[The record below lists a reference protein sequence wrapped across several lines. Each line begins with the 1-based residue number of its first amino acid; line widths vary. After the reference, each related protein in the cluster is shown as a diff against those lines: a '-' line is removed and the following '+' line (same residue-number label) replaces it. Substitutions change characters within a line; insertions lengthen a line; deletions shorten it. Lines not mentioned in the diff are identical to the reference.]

1 MVDKALAARL
11 KSAREKVGLS
21 LTEASSRLGFQ
32 NYQTLSKI
40 EAGERTLKAAELS
53 TFARTYYSSVSQLLG
68 IQEAR
73 LPATFLWRSEGKSE
87 ERREAEGRITK
98 YCANYA
104 TLEKSLGL
112 TQSEGFPGL
121 VKGRESIRTD
131 GEVDDIAARACN
143 LLNLGKRPACALAKV
158 LEQEYGVKILY
169 LPLSDA
175 GSAASIVHADW
186 GAVIAINSEEAPW
199 RRAYDLGHELFH
211 LLTWEAMMPEEKD
224 NADLHGDIEKKAN
237 RFASTLLLPD
247 SEIQS
252 ELRKLQARS
261 GAISF
266 SDLVDLA
273 REFGVS
279 TKALLYRMANLRF
292 LKWDQADELAKSEEL
307 SSIDK
312 KKRIGEWGPP
322 PRSERFVFLAV
333 QCLRKGHISRGK
345 FAEMVE
351 IDRSDIDS
359 FIEGYG
365 LMETEGGQVEI
376 MAS

>member
-1 MVDKALAARL
+1 MADKALAARL
-11 KSAREKVGLS
+11 KSARESVGLS
-21 LTEASSRLGFQ
+21 LTEASRRLCFP

-40 EAGERTLKAAELS
+40 EEGGRIVKAAELS
-53 TFARTYYSSVSQLLG
+53 TFARAYYSSVNQLLG

-73 LPATFLWRSEGKSE
+73 PPAIFLWRSEGKSE
-87 ERREAEGRITK
+87 ERLEAERRISKHCTH
-98 YCANYA
+98 YVSI
-104 TLEKSLGL
+104 EKILGL
-112 TQSEGFPGL
+112 PQSAGFPRL
-121 VKGRESIRTD
+121 VKGREMIRTD
-131 GEVDDIAARACN
+131 GDVDDVASKACN
-143 LLNLGKRPACALAKV
+143 LLNLGKRPACSLAKV
-158 LEQEYGVKILY
+158 LEQEYGVKLLY

-175 GSAASIVHADW
+175 GSAASIVHPDW
-186 GAVIAINSEEAPW
+186 GAVITINSDEAPW

-211 LLTWEAMMPEEKD
+211 LLTWEVVMPEEKE
-224 NADLHGDIEKKAN
+224 NASLHGDLEKKAN

-252 ELRKLQARS
+252 ELHKLLRRS
-261 GAISF
+261 HSISF

-292 LKWDQADELAKSEEL
+292 FTWERADELAKYEEL
-307 SSIDK
+307 STLDK
-312 KKRIGEWGPP
+312 TRRRADWGQQ
-322 PRSERFVFLAV
+322 PRSERFDFLAV
-333 QCLRKGHISRGK
+333 QCLRKGLISRGK

-376 MAS
+376 MAP

>member
-1 MVDKALAARL
+1 MADKALAARL
-11 KSAREKVGLS
+11 KSARESVGLS
-21 LTEASSRLGFQ
+21 LTEASRRLGFP

-40 EAGERTLKAAELS
+40 EEGGRIVKAAELS
-53 TFARTYYSSVSQLLG
+53 TFARAYYSSVNQLLG

-73 LPATFLWRSEGKSE
+73 SPAIFLWRSEGKNE
-87 ERREAEGRITK
+87 ERLEAESRISK
-98 YCANYA
+98 RCAHYVA
-104 TLEKSLGL
+104 IEKTLGL
-112 TQSEGFPGL
+112 PQSAGFPGL
-121 VKGRESIRTD
+121 VKGRERIRTD
-131 GEVDDIAARACN
+131 GDVDDIASRAGN
-143 LLNLGKRPACALAKV
+143 LLNLGKRPACSLAKV
-158 LEQEYGVKILY
+158 LEQEYGVKLLY

-175 GSAASIVHADW
+175 GSAASIVHPDW
-186 GAVIAINSEEAPW
+186 GAVITINSDEAPW

-211 LLTWEAMMPEEKD
+211 LLTWEVVMPEEKE
-224 NADLHGDIEKKAN
+224 NASLHGDLEKKAN

-252 ELRKLQARS
+252 ELHKLLSRS
-261 GAISF
+261 HSISF

-292 LKWDQADELAKSEEL
+292 FTWERADELAKNEEL
-307 SSIDK
+307 STLDK
-312 KKRIGEWGPP
+312 KRRRADWGQQ
-322 PRSERFVFLAV
+322 PRSERFDFLAV
-333 QCLRKGHISRGK
+333 QCLRKGLISRGK

-376 MAS
+376 MAP

>member
-1 MVDKALAARL
+1 MSV
-11 KSAREKVGLS
+11 V
-21 LTEASSRLGFQ
+21 
-32 NYQTLSKI
+32 TLVAK
-40 EAGERTLKAAELS
+40 AELS
-53 TFARTYYSSVSQLLG
+53 TFARAYYSSVNQLLG

-73 LPATFLWRSEGKSE
+73 PPAIFLWRSEGKSE
-87 ERREAEGRITK
+87 ERLEAESRISK
-98 YCANYA
+98 RCAHYVA
-104 TLEKSLGL
+104 IEKSLGL
-112 TQSEGFPGL
+112 PQSAGFPGL
-121 VKGRESIRTD
+121 VKGRERIRTD
-131 GEVDDIAARACN
+131 DDVDDIASKAGN

-158 LEQEYGVKILY
+158 LEQEYGVKLLY

-175 GSAASIVHADW
+175 GSAASIVHPDW
-186 GAVIAINSEEAPW
+186 GAVITINSDEAPW

-211 LLTWEAMMPEEKD
+211 LLTWEVVMPEEKE
-224 NADLHGDIEKKAN
+224 NASLHGDLEKKAN

-252 ELRKLQARS
+252 ELHKLLSRS
-261 GAISF
+261 HSISF

-292 LKWDQADELAKSEEL
+292 FTWERADELSKKEEL
-307 SSIDK
+307 STLDK
-312 KKRIGEWGPP
+312 KRRRADWGQQ
-322 PRSERFVFLAV
+322 PRSERFDFLAV
-333 QCLRKGHISRGK
+333 QCLRKGLISRGK

-376 MAS
+376 MAP

>member
-1 MVDKALAARL
+1 MADKALAARL
-11 KSAREKVGLS
+11 KSARENVGLT
-21 LTEASSRLGFQ
+21 LTEASRRLGFP

-40 EAGERTLKAAELS
+40 EEGGRIVKAAELS
-53 TFARTYYSSVSQLLG
+53 TFARAYYSSVNQLLG

-73 LPATFLWRSEGKSE
+73 PPAIFLWRSEGKSE
-87 ERREAEGRITK
+87 ERLEAESRISK
-98 YCANYA
+98 RCAHYVA
-104 TLEKSLGL
+104 IEKTLGL
-112 TQSEGFPGL
+112 PQSAGFPGL
-121 VKGRESIRTD
+121 VKGRERIRTD
-131 GEVDDIAARACN
+131 DDVDDIASKAGN

-158 LEQEYGVKILY
+158 LEQEYGVKLLY

-175 GSAASIVHADW
+175 GSAASIVHPDW
-186 GAVIAINSEEAPW
+186 GAVITINSDEAPW

-211 LLTWEAMMPEEKD
+211 LLTWEVVMPEEKE
-224 NADLHGDIEKKAN
+224 NASLHGDLEKKAN

-252 ELRKLQARS
+252 ELHKLLSRS
-261 GAISF
+261 HSISF

-292 LKWDQADELAKSEEL
+292 FTWERADELAKNEEL
-307 SSIDK
+307 STLDK
-312 KKRIGEWGPP
+312 KRRRADWGPQ
-322 PRSERFVFLAV
+322 PRSERFDFLAV
-333 QCLRKGHISRGK
+333 QCLRKGLISRGK

-376 MAS
+376 MAP

>member
-1 MVDKALAARL
+1 MADKALAARL
-11 KSAREKVGLS
+11 KSARESVGLS
-21 LTEASSRLGFQ
+21 LTEASRRLGFP

-40 EAGERTLKAAELS
+40 EEGGRIVKAAELS
-53 TFARTYYSSVSQLLG
+53 TFARAYYSSVNQLLG

-73 LPATFLWRSEGKSE
+73 PPAIFLWRSEGKSE
-87 ERREAEGRITK
+87 ERLEAESSISKR
-98 YCANYA
+98 CAHYVA
-104 TLEKSLGL
+104 IEKTLGL
-112 TQSEGFPGL
+112 PQSAGFPGL
-121 VKGRESIRTD
+121 VKGREGIRTD
-131 GEVDDIAARACN
+131 DDVDDIASKAGN

-158 LEQEYGVKILY
+158 LEQEYGVKLLY

-175 GSAASIVHADW
+175 GSAASIVHPDW
-186 GAVIAINSEEAPW
+186 GAVITINSDEAPW

-211 LLTWEAMMPEEKD
+211 LLTWEVVMPEEKE
-224 NADLHGDIEKKAN
+224 NAILHGDLEKKAN

-252 ELRKLQARS
+252 ELHKLLSRS
-261 GAISF
+261 HTISF

-292 LKWDQADELAKSEEL
+292 FTWERADELARNEEL
-307 SSIDK
+307 STLDK
-312 KKRIGEWGPP
+312 KRRRADWGQQ
-322 PRSERFVFLAV
+322 PRSERFDFLAV
-333 QCLRKGHISRGK
+333 QCLRKGLISRGK

-376 MAS
+376 MAP

>member
-1 MVDKALAARL
+1 MADKALAARL
-11 KSAREKVGLS
+11 KSARESVGLS
-21 LTEASSRLGFQ
+21 LTEASRRLGFP

-40 EAGERTLKAAELS
+40 EEGGRIVKAAELT
-53 TFARTYYSSVSQLLG
+53 TFARAYYSSVNQLLG

-73 LPATFLWRSEGKSE
+73 PPAIFLWRSEGKSE
-87 ERREAEGRITK
+87 ERLEAESRISKHCTH
-98 YCANYA
+98 YVSI
-104 TLEKSLGL
+104 EKTLGL
-112 TQSEGFPGL
+112 PQSAGFPRL
-121 VKGRESIRTD
+121 VKGREMIRTD
-131 GEVDDIAARACN
+131 GDVDDVASKAGN
-143 LLNLGKRPACALAKV
+143 LLNLGKRPACSLAKV
-158 LEQEYGVKILY
+158 LEQEYGVKLLY

-175 GSAASIVHADW
+175 GSAASIVHPDW
-186 GAVIAINSEEAPW
+186 GAVITINSDEAPW

-211 LLTWEAMMPEEKD
+211 LLTWEVVMPEEKE
-224 NADLHGDIEKKAN
+224 NASLHGDLEKKAN

-252 ELRKLQARS
+252 ELHKLLSRS
-261 GAISF
+261 HSISS

-292 LKWDQADELAKSEEL
+292 FTWERADELAKNEEL
-307 SSIDK
+307 SALDK
-312 KKRIGEWGPP
+312 KRRRADWGQQ
-322 PRSERFVFLAV
+322 PRSERFDFLAV
-333 QCLRKGHISRGK
+333 QCLRKGLISRGK

-365 LMETEGGQVEI
+365 LMGTEGGQVEI
-376 MAS
+376 MAP

>member
-1 MVDKALAARL
+1 MADKALAARL
-11 KSAREKVGLS
+11 KSARESVGLS
-21 LTEASSRLGFQ
+21 LTEASRRLGFP

-40 EAGERTLKAAELS
+40 EEGGRIVKAAELS
-53 TFARTYYSSVSQLLG
+53 TFARAYYSSVNQLLG

-73 LPATFLWRSEGKSE
+73 PPAIFLWRSEGKNE
-87 ERREAEGRITK
+87 ERLEAESRISKHCTH
-98 YCANYA
+98 YVSI
-104 TLEKSLGL
+104 EKTLGL
-112 TQSEGFPGL
+112 PQSAGFPRL
-121 VKGRESIRTD
+121 VKGREMIRTD
-131 GEVDDIAARACN
+131 GDVDDVASKACN
-143 LLNLGKRPACALAKV
+143 LLNLGKRPACSLAKV
-158 LEQEYGVKILY
+158 LEQEYGVKLLY

-175 GSAASIVHADW
+175 GSAASIVHPDW
-186 GAVIAINSEEAPW
+186 GAVITINSDEAPW

-211 LLTWEAMMPEEKD
+211 LLTWEVVMPEEKE
-224 NADLHGDIEKKAN
+224 NASLHGDLEKKAN

-252 ELRKLQARS
+252 ELHKLLSRS
-261 GAISF
+261 HSISF

-292 LKWDQADELAKSEEL
+292 FTWERADELAKNEEL
-307 SSIDK
+307 STLDK
-312 KKRIGEWGPP
+312 TRRRADWGQQ
-322 PRSERFVFLAV
+322 PRSERFDFLAV
-333 QCLRKGHISRGK
+333 QCLRKGFISRGK

-376 MAS
+376 MAP

>member
-1 MVDKALAARL
+1 MIDKALAARL
-11 KSAREKVGLS
+11 KSAREQVGLS
-21 LTEASSRLGFQ
+21 LTDASSRLGIT

-40 EAGERTLKAAELS
+40 EAGERALKAAELS
-53 TFARTYYSSVSQLLG
+53 TFARVYYASVNQLLG
-68 IQEAR
+68 LEEIR
-73 LPATFLWRSEGKSE
+73 PPATFLWRSEGMSE
-87 ERREAEGRITK
+87 QRLEAESSISRR
-98 YCANYA
+98 CAHFVA
-104 TLEKSLGL
+104 LEKTLGVPR
-112 TQSEGFPGL
+112 TEGFPCL
-121 VKGRESIRTD
+121 VKGREGIRTD
-131 GEVDDIAARACN
+131 GDVDNVASKAGN
-143 LLNLGKRPACALAKV
+143 LLSLGKRPACSLAKV
-158 LEQEYGVKILY
+158 LEQEYGVKLLY

-175 GSAASIVHADW
+175 GSAASIVHPDW
-186 GAVIAINSEEAPW
+186 GAVIAVNSEEAPW

-211 LLTWEAMMPEEKD
+211 LLTWDAVMPEETD
-224 NADLHGDIEKKAN
+224 NADLHRDIEKKAN

-247 SEIQS
+247 SEIRS
-252 ELRKLQARS
+252 ELRKLSAES
-261 GAISF
+261 NSIAF

-292 LKWDQADELAKSEEL
+292 LAWDHADELAKSEEL

-312 KKRIGEWGPP
+312 NKRKGDWGPP
-322 PRSERFVFLAV
+322 PRSERFDFLAV
-333 QCLRKGHISRGK
+333 QSLRKGLISRGK

>member
-1 MVDKALAARL
+1 MADKALAARL
-11 KSAREKVGLS
+11 KSARENVGIS
-21 LTEASSRLGFQ
+21 LTEASRRLGFP

-40 EAGERTLKAAELS
+40 EEGGRIVKAAELS
-53 TFARTYYSSVSQLLG
+53 TFARAYYSSVNQLLG

-73 LPATFLWRSEGKSE
+73 PPAIFLWRSEGKSE
-87 ERREAEGRITK
+87 ERLEAESRISKHCTH
-98 YCANYA
+98 YVSI
-104 TLEKSLGL
+104 EKTLGL
-112 TQSEGFPGL
+112 PQSAGFPRL
-121 VKGRESIRTD
+121 VKGREMIRTD
-131 GEVDDIAARACN
+131 GDVDDVASKAGN
-143 LLNLGKRPACALAKV
+143 LLNLGKRPACSLAKV
-158 LEQEYGVKILY
+158 LEQEYGVKLLY

-175 GSAASIVHADW
+175 GSAASIVHPDW
-186 GAVIAINSEEAPW
+186 GAVITINSDEAPW

-211 LLTWEAMMPEEKD
+211 LLTWEVVMPEEKE
-224 NADLHGDIEKKAN
+224 NASLHGDLEKKAN

-252 ELRKLQARS
+252 ELHKLLSRS
-261 GAISF
+261 HSISF

-292 LKWDQADELAKSEEL
+292 FTWERADELAKNEEL
-307 SSIDK
+307 SALDK
-312 KKRIGEWGPP
+312 KRRRADWGQQ
-322 PRSERFVFLAV
+322 PRSERFDFLAV
-333 QCLRKGHISRGK
+333 QCLRKGLISRGK

-365 LMETEGGQVEI
+365 LMGTEGGQVEI
-376 MAS
+376 MAP

>member
-1 MVDKALAARL
+1 MADKALAARL
-11 KSAREKVGLS
+11 KSARESVGLS
-21 LTEASSRLGFQ
+21 LTEASRRLGFP

-40 EAGERTLKAAELS
+40 EEGGRIVKAAELS
-53 TFARTYYSSVSQLLG
+53 MFARAYYSSVNQLLG

-73 LPATFLWRSEGKSE
+73 PPAIFLWRSEGKNE
-87 ERREAEGRITK
+87 ERLEAESRISKHCTH
-98 YCANYA
+98 YVSI
-104 TLEKSLGL
+104 EKTLGL
-112 TQSEGFPGL
+112 PQSAGFPRL
-121 VKGRESIRTD
+121 VKGREMIRTD
-131 GEVDDIAARACN
+131 GDVDDVASKACN
-143 LLNLGKRPACALAKV
+143 LLNLGKRPACSLAKV
-158 LEQEYGVKILY
+158 LEQEYGVKLLY

-175 GSAASIVHADW
+175 GSAASIVHPDW
-186 GAVIAINSEEAPW
+186 GAVITINSDEAPW

-211 LLTWEAMMPEEKD
+211 LLTWEVVMPEEKE
-224 NADLHGDIEKKAN
+224 NASLHGDLEKKAN

-252 ELRKLQARS
+252 ELHKLLSRS
-261 GAISF
+261 HSISF

-292 LKWDQADELAKSEEL
+292 FTWERADELAKNEEL
-307 SSIDK
+307 STLDK
-312 KKRIGEWGPP
+312 TRRRADWGQQ
-322 PRSERFVFLAV
+322 PRSERFDFLAV
-333 QCLRKGHISRGK
+333 QCLRKGFISRGK

-376 MAS
+376 MAP

>member
-1 MVDKALAARL
+1 MADKALAARL
-11 KSAREKVGLS
+11 KSARESVGLS
-21 LTEASSRLGFQ
+21 LTEASRRLGFP

-40 EAGERTLKAAELS
+40 EEGERIVKAAELS
-53 TFARTYYSSVSQLLG
+53 TFARAYYSSVNQLLG

-73 LPATFLWRSEGKSE
+73 PPAIFLWRSEGKNE
-87 ERREAEGRITK
+87 ERLEAESRISKHCTH
-98 YCANYA
+98 YVSI
-104 TLEKSLGL
+104 EKTLGL
-112 TQSEGFPGL
+112 PQSAGFPRL
-121 VKGRESIRTD
+121 VKGREMIRTD
-131 GEVDDIAARACN
+131 GDVDDVASKACN
-143 LLNLGKRPACALAKV
+143 LLNLGKRPACSLAKV
-158 LEQEYGVKILY
+158 LEQEYGVKLLY

-175 GSAASIVHADW
+175 GSAASIVHPDW
-186 GAVIAINSEEAPW
+186 GAVITINSDEAPW

-211 LLTWEAMMPEEKD
+211 LLTWEVVMPEEKE
-224 NADLHGDIEKKAN
+224 NASLHGDLEKKAN

-252 ELRKLQARS
+252 ELHKLLSRS
-261 GAISF
+261 HSISF

-292 LKWDQADELAKSEEL
+292 FTWERADELAKNEEL
-307 SSIDK
+307 SALDK
-312 KKRIGEWGPP
+312 KRRRADWGQQ
-322 PRSERFVFLAV
+322 PRSERFDFLAV
-333 QCLRKGHISRGK
+333 QCLRKGLISRGK

-365 LMETEGGQVEI
+365 LMGTEGGQVEI
-376 MAS
+376 MAP

>member
-1 MVDKALAARL
+1 MADKALAARL
-11 KSAREKVGLS
+11 KSARESVGLS
-21 LTEASSRLGFQ
+21 LTEASRRLGFP

-40 EAGERTLKAAELS
+40 EEGGRIVKAAELS
-53 TFARTYYSSVSQLLG
+53 TFARAYYSSVNQLLG

-73 LPATFLWRSEGKSE
+73 PPAIFLWRSEGKNE
-87 ERREAEGRITK
+87 ERLEAESRISKHCTH
-98 YCANYA
+98 YVSI
-104 TLEKSLGL
+104 EKTLGL
-112 TQSEGFPGL
+112 PQSAGFPRL
-121 VKGRESIRTD
+121 VKGREMIRTD
-131 GEVDDIAARACN
+131 GDVDDVASKACN
-143 LLNLGKRPACALAKV
+143 LLNLGKRPACSLAKV
-158 LEQEYGVKILY
+158 LEQEYGVKLLY

-175 GSAASIVHADW
+175 GSAASIVHPDW
-186 GAVIAINSEEAPW
+186 GAVITINSDEAPW

-211 LLTWEAMMPEEKD
+211 LLTWEVVMPEEKE
-224 NADLHGDIEKKAN
+224 NASLHGDLEKKAN

-252 ELRKLQARS
+252 ELHKLLSRS
-261 GAISF
+261 HSISF

-292 LKWDQADELAKSEEL
+292 FTWERADELAKNEEL
-307 SSIDK
+307 STLDK
-312 KKRIGEWGPP
+312 TRRRADWGQQ
-322 PRSERFVFLAV
+322 PRSERFDFLAV
-333 QCLRKGHISRGK
+333 QCLRKGLISRGK

-376 MAS
+376 MAP

>member
-1 MVDKALAARL
+1 MADKALAARL
-11 KSAREKVGLS
+11 KSARESVGLS
-21 LTEASSRLGFQ
+21 LTEASRRLGFP

-40 EAGERTLKAAELS
+40 EEGGRIVKAAELS
-53 TFARTYYSSVSQLLG
+53 TFARAYYSSVNQLLG

-73 LPATFLWRSEGKSE
+73 PPAIFLWRSEGKNE
-87 ERREAEGRITK
+87 ERLEAESRISKHCTH
-98 YCANYA
+98 YVSI
-104 TLEKSLGL
+104 EKTLGL
-112 TQSEGFPGL
+112 PQSAGFPRL
-121 VKGRESIRTD
+121 VKGREMIRTD
-131 GEVDDIAARACN
+131 GDVDDVASKACN
-143 LLNLGKRPACALAKV
+143 LLNLGKRPACSLAKV
-158 LEQEYGVKILY
+158 LEQEYGVKLLY

-175 GSAASIVHADW
+175 GSAASIVHPDW
-186 GAVIAINSEEAPW
+186 GAVITINSDEAPW

-211 LLTWEAMMPEEKD
+211 LLTWEVVMPEEKE
-224 NADLHGDIEKKAN
+224 NAILHGDLEKKAN

-252 ELRKLQARS
+252 ELHKLLSRS
-261 GAISF
+261 HSISF

-292 LKWDQADELAKSEEL
+292 FTWERADELAKNEEL
-307 SSIDK
+307 STLEKTRRRAD
-312 KKRIGEWGPP
+312 WGQQ
-322 PRSERFVFLAV
+322 PRSERFDFLAV
-333 QCLRKGHISRGK
+333 QCLRKGLISRGK

-376 MAS
+376 MAP